1 MSKKAQRG
9 LRNVL
14 LPHTALSHTVHPQP
28 CMTHNES
35 SAHSCSR
42 DSPNLGF
49 DLICHCHTINS
60 HQIRA
65 HLFLIW
71 IFANAGYR
79 YHKRAVQKTRR
90 SSLIWVKSLCQSS
103 VVADAHTADPP
114 RTANQLK
121 ALLWCPRPDTIP
133 AEGKKPPWQ
142 DTRNSIKTSF
152 RMSKKWKII
161 WRVRSGDPP
170 FLFCFKPSRS
180 AMGREPSGRQRCL
193 QGHAQWA
200 CCCLGSPRG
209 EQNWHLPRSQ
219 AVAAVSSS
227 ALDILPADSLPECN
241 KNCQR
246 EFFPGEKHLILI
258 SLHLKLSPFHAF
270 CPSLFVYVLL
280 FQSLTQTHP
289 ITCLLL

>member
-1 MSKKAQRG
+1 MSKRAQRG

-28 CMTHNES
+28 CTTHNES

-60 HQIRA
+60 NQIRA

-103 VVADAHTADPP
+103 VVVDAHTADPP

-152 RMSKKWKII
+152 RMSKKVKNHLTSEI
-161 WRVRSGDPP
+161 WGSSLPVLLQTQPICDGQRTIRATA
-170 FLFCFKPSRS
+170 L
-180 AMGREPSGRQRCL
+180 PSGARTE
-193 QGHAQWA
+193 
-200 CCCLGSPRG
+200 S
-209 EQNWHLPRSQ
+209 
-219 AVAAVSSS
+219 
-227 ALDILPADSLPECN
+227 
-241 KNCQR
+241 
-246 EFFPGEKHLILI
+246 
-258 SLHLKLSPFHAF
+258 
-270 CPSLFVYVLL
+270 
-280 FQSLTQTHP
+280 
-289 ITCLLL
+289 LLLPGLSQRWAEWELST